1 MRYQTKLIK
10 KWKRRV
16 QSHENS
22 LSNDIELPFFSF
34 SLALPRHQ
42 AVGAALFVRGRALF
56 WLRLRGQRV
65 ARYRGFQVDIGK
77 SRGYSMYIS
86 IYYLYVYIYLYQNI
100 YIQELHIYIC
110 TYIYNIL
117 SISMIFNCPS
127 MIYIYIFRISIGEI
141 LSQASKDHDRLRGL
155 HRCAV
160 RRDVRPDH
168 HGLSRCNG
176 NEAKTTGGKGKR
188 SGKSME
194 I

>member
-1 MRYQTKLIK
+1 MKIPFQTTLN
-10 KWKRRV
+10 
-16 QSHENS
+16 SHFFPFRW
-22 LSNDIELPFFSF
+22 LFPGTKQLAQLCLFVAVPFFGF
-34 SLALPRHQ
+34 GFADN
-42 AVGAALFVRGRALF
+42 A
-56 WLRLRGQRV
+56 WLGIEVSKLTSANQGGTV
-65 ARYRGFQVDIGK
+65 CTYLYIIFMYI
-77 SRGYSMYIS
+77 YIS
-86 IYYLYVYIYLYQNI
+86 ISEYLYPGITY
-100 YIQELHIYIC
+100 IYIC